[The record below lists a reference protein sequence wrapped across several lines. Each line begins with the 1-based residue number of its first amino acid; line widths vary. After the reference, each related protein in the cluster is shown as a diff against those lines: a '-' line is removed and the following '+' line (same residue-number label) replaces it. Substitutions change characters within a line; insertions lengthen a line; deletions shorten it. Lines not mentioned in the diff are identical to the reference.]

1 MQTQD
6 QRSVPAAQ
14 DVDQGAPPSRPRPIE
29 MAPPPE
35 EQLADPHRL
44 ARFVRERYGSD
55 PERRLTLRHWGR
67 AWWRYSDGRY
77 QILDDEDLVAAVTHA
92 VKHEFDTRP
101 VTNRWGQVRQVTRGL
116 VTNVVN
122 ALRSFPEIRVPAD
135 VMQPAWLGDA
145 PEGREYIAMQ
155 NGLLDVRAFLGRHPD
170 VLQPHTPEWFTPA
183 CLPYVYEP
191 SATCQPWT
199 GFLDWMFK
207 GDEEVIALVQE
218 WFGYCLVMDSS
229 QQRFVIAVGDGAN
242 GKKVLLDTLEG
253 LVGKENC
260 SAVALEDFGGR
271 FDLAATVG
279 KLVNVCSEVG
289 DVTTLPEGKL
299 KAFVAGDLMT
309 FDRKH
314 RKPLLVNPTAR
325 LVFATNHMPKFA
337 DRSEGIWRR
346 LIQLPCQV
354 TIAHDQQ
361 DRSLSS
367 KMREEL
373 PGILNWALRGL
384 DRLRQRK
391 EFHIP
396 AVCLQASE
404 EHRDESNPERQF
416 FEERC
421 VRERA
426 ASEECRLLYNAY
438 TGWCQD
444 NSYRPMDARQFGRAL
459 RRQFPHVE
467 RKRRTIDGLQVWAYL
482 GVREA

>member
-6 QRSVPAAQ
+6 PRSVPVAQ
-14 DVDQGAPPSRPRPIE
+14 DVDQGAPPSHPRPIE
-29 MAPPPE
+29 MVPPPE

-44 ARFVRERYGSD
+44 ARLVRKRYGSD
-55 PERRLTLRHWGR
+55 SERRLTLRHWGR

-77 QILDDEDLVAAVTHA
+77 QILDDDDLVAAVTYA
-92 VKHEFDTRP
+92 VKYEFDTRP
-101 VTNRWGQVRQVTRGL
+101 VTNRFGQVRQVTRSL
-116 VTNVVN
+116 VNNVVN

-155 NGLLDVRAFLGRHPD
+155 NGLLDVRAYLRRQPD

-183 CLPYVYEP
+183 CLPYAYEP
-191 SATCQPWT
+191 TATCPRWT
-199 GFLDWMFK
+199 AFLDCMFK
-207 GDEEVIALVQE
+207 SDDEVIALVRE
-218 WFGYCLVMDSS
+218 WFGYCLVADSS

-260 SAVALEDFGGR
+260 SAVALEDFAGR

-279 KLVNVCSEVG
+279 KLVNVCSEIG

-314 RKPLLVNPTAR
+314 RKPLLANPTAR

-361 DRSLSS
+361 DKSLSS

-384 DRLRQRK
+384 DQLRQRK
-391 EFHIP
+391 DFHIP
-396 AVCLQASE
+396 EVCLRASE
-404 EHRDESNPERQF
+404 EHRHESNPERQF

-421 VRERA
+421 VEDPLRYEVC
-426 ASEECRLLYNAY
+426 SSLFGAY
-438 TGWCQD
+438 GDWCLVHGL
-444 NSYRPMDARQFGRAL
+444 RPMDARQFGRAV
-459 RRQFPHVE
+459 RRQFPGVE
-467 RKRRTIDGLQVWAYL
+467 RRRRVVAEGPVWVYM
-482 GVREA
+482 GVRMA